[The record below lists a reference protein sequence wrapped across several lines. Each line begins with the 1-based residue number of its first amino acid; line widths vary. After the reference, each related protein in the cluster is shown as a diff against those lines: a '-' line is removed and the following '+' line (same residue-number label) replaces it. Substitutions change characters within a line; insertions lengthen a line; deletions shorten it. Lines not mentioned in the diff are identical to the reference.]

1 MSAIDLAVV
10 GRIVWVV
17 IEDLCDLKKS
27 GVFVGGAV
35 IAGWL
40 NKRLGWLDF

>member
-17 IEDLCDLKKS
+17 IEDLCDLKKW
-27 GVFVGGAV
+27 GGG
-35 IAGWL
+35 GWVS
-40 NKRLGWLDF
+40 NSWVAQ